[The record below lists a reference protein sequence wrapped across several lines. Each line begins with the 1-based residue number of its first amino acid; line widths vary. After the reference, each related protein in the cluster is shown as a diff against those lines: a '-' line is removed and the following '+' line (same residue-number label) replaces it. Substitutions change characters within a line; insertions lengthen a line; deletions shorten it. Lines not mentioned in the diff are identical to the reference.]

1 MVGEV
6 LSREEIESLLG
17 AMTAGSPK
25 AGETTKDTEPAH
37 SPSQPAAPGTLSN
50 PTLEHVTSYDLKQ
63 PDRVGKEQMQAMRS
77 LHEELGRNL
86 AVSLSALLHTIVD
99 VKLTSVDQL
108 TYSEFIFSLENPSCF
123 NVLETT
129 TLDGNLILDINP
141 SILYPIIDRLLG
153 GGNETAPIG
162 RRPLTEIELRLT
174 KRVTDIFLREMRLAW
189 EGVVDLELSIKRVES
204 NPQLVQILPP
214 NEMVVLASFKTTIKD
229 AHGMMNLCIPLNS
242 IERIGNKLT
251 SNSRKNDGQ
260 QESSSGSKSEL
271 AQQLDR
277 TQVEVVVQLAE
288 TRLLMGDLLGL
299 RVGDVITTEQDSR
312 QALPVTIEG
321 VQKFTARPGTYK
333 GHLAFQVEEA
343 ISPEK

>member
-25 AGETTKDTEPAH
+25 VGEATKDTEPAT
-37 SPSQPAAPGTLSN
+37 PDTLSN
-50 PTLEHVTSYDLKQ
+50 PTLEHVTPHDVKQ
-63 PDRVGKEQMQAMRS
+63 PDRAIKEQIQAIRS
-77 LHEELGRNL
+77 LHERLGRNL
-86 AVSLSALLHTIVD
+86 AGSLSALLQTMVD
-99 VKLTSVDQL
+99 VKLTNVEPL

-123 NVLETT
+123 NVLNAT
-129 TLDGNLILDINP
+129 TLDGHLILDINP

-153 GGNETAPIG
+153 GGNETVSVG
-162 RRPLTEIELRLT
+162 RRPLTEIELRLA

-189 EGVVDLELSIKRVES
+189 EGVVDLDLSVKQVES

-214 NEMVVLASFKTTIKD
+214 NEVVVLASFETTVKD
-229 AHGMMNLCIPLNS
+229 VNGMMNLCIPLNS
-242 IERIGNKLT
+242 IDSIGNKLT
-251 SNSRKNDGQ
+251 SNFRKSNGQ
-260 QESSSGSKSEL
+260 QENSSKSKNEL

-288 TRLLMGDLLGL
+288 TRLLMSDLLGL

-321 VQKFTARPGTYK
+321 VQKFTARPGAYK
-333 GHLAFQVEEA
+333 GRLAFQIEEA
-343 ISPEK
+343 ISPEG